1 MALSE
6 QWERRL
12 DTAYEW
18 GSTAFLSLTRSGN
31 IIGLLAPSRLGKGT
45 VDEWYELNGTQS
57 DVEAPAGMSLKS
69 VLDVLMKVEKA
80 LLNLGLVSGSLTR
93 LKIGLID
100 IISKDGNAA
109 LNKQQVIAGY
119 DKNSLISFTNEE
131 VFLSY
136 SNMVNFIGLDAAKK
150 IVKLQDNEDRL
161 LMVSFLDI
169 SLGSRGFQ
177 GTKNVPTRRT
187 VGNEQLSFRG
197 EARGRHKMSNVNSS
211 NIMSIALSS
220 FDEWNSWGI
229 NYPAL
234 KRALAAQKSTFATV
248 DQLGEIME
256 AVAPALNVPI
266 QALQT
271 VMFLECGWPEH
282 IGRLKTG
289 YRNSMPRDD
298 GSLLYRG
305 VSQASKGFW
314 IDVSEHLR
322 KHGIVVAGVPERAT
336 LAEQIVSPF
345 IYTDRYRQSPVNG
358 KRLTEWPLTPGIIY
372 SFHQQSRE
380 GLGNG
385 FSRVAGKQSGISA
398 QVVLATGRLYR
409 KRAPTA
415 FF

>member
-1 MALSE
+1 M
-6 QWERRL
+6 
-12 DTAYEW
+12 
-18 GSTAFLSLTRSGN
+18 ST
-31 IIGLLAPSRLGKGT
+31 
-45 VDEWYELNGTQS
+45 
-57 DVEAPAGMSLKS
+57 
-69 VLDVLMKVEKA
+69 
-80 LLNLGLVSGSLTR
+80 
-93 LKIGLID
+93 
-100 IISKDGNAA
+100 
-109 LNKQQVIAGY
+109 
-119 DKNSLISFTNEE
+119 
-131 VFLSY
+131 
-136 SNMVNFIGLDAAKK
+136 
-150 IVKLQDNEDRL
+150 
-161 LMVSFLDI
+161 
-169 SLGSRGFQ
+169 
-177 GTKNVPTRRT
+177 
-187 VGNEQLSFRG
+187 
-197 EARGRHKMSNVNSS
+197 VNSS
-211 NIMSIALSS
+211 NVMDIALAS

-234 KRALAAQKSTFATV
+234 KKVLAAQQSTFATV
-248 DQLGEIME
+248 EELGKIME
-256 AVAPALNVPI
+256 AVAPALNVPV

-282 IGRLKTG
+282 AGRRKTG

-322 KHGIVVAGVPERAT
+322 KYGVVVAGVPERAT

-345 IYTDRYRQSPVNG
+345 IYADRYRQSPVNG
-358 KRLTEWPLTPGIIY
+358 KRLTEWPLMSGIIY

-385 FSRVAGKQSGISA
+385 FTRVAGKQSGISA